1 MILSVLAFS
10 IMNIMVK
17 YLSIFNV
24 YQVVFFRA
32 IGTLAFTVP
41 LIFKYKISFLGNN
54 KRLLFLRG
62 ALGVVSLTLFFE
74 SLNYLSVGTAV
85 SLRYTSPLFAA
96 MFAYL
101 LLKERIKPIQWF
113 LFLIAFIGVL
123 IIKGYGLNVT
133 AIGFLLIMSSA
144 LFLGLIF
151 VVIRKLGNKEHPL
164 VIINYFMIMTFF
176 FGGFMSIHNW
186 KQPNFLEWILLLSLG
201 VFGYVGQLNMTKAF
215 QSDKTTIIAPLKY
228 LEVIF
233 TIIIGASWLDEQY
246 NYWTLLG
253 ILLILIGLVYNIYLG
268 KKKKRF

>member
-1 MILSVLAFS
+1 LKYNQAIYYMILSVLAFS

-41 LIFKYKISFLGNN
+41 LIFKYKISFLENN

-133 AIGFLLIMSSA
+133 AIGF
-144 LFLGLIF
+144 F
-151 VVIRKLGNKEHPL
+151 V
-164 VIINYFMIMTFF
+164 NYEFCTFF
-176 FGGFMSIHNW
+176 RV
-186 KQPNFLEWILLLSLG
+186 NFCCD
-201 VFGYVGQLNMTKAF
+201 Q
-215 QSDKTTIIAPLKY
+215 KTR
-228 LEVIF
+228 
-233 TIIIGASWLDEQY
+233 Q
-246 NYWTLLG
+246 
-253 ILLILIGLVYNIYLG
+253 
-268 KKKKRF
+268 